1 MEQGTFNSGVVMNQL
16 TQLMNDI
23 RDLEATIAIRVCI
36 EYRGE
41 INWGKGFFI
50 INSIFLSEPHCHH
63 TTL

>member
-1 MEQGTFNSGVVMNQL
+1 MEQGTLNSGVVMNQL

-23 RDLEATIAIRVCI
+23 KDLEATTAIRVCI

-50 INSIFLSEPHCHH
+50 INFVFLSE
-63 TTL
+63 L